1 MGSSSTRGGVL
12 VLFIGLLLGGCGVT
26 SDPIDLRSL
35 SRGSAPNEA
44 LACPSGLCS
53 AEADFETPVYDL
65 PLDALRALLS
75 ELVASEPRTE
85 LVAESAEL
93 DQRVYLQRSSVF
105 GFPDRIRVQ
114 MVRLPEGV
122 SAILHSQA
130 VYGWWD
136 LGVNRRRVEDWLARL
151 EAAVAAGGKSEPG
164 RE

>member
-1 MGSSSTRGGVL
+1 MGVSSIRGGVP
-12 VLFIGLLLGGCGVT
+12 VLSFGLLLGGCGVA

-35 SRGSAPNEA
+35 ARGSAPNEA

-65 PLDALRALLS
+65 SVEALRERLS
-75 ELVASEPRTE
+75 ELAASEPRTE

-93 DQRVYLQRSSVF
+93 DQKVYLQRSSVF

-114 MVRLPEGV
+114 MVRLPEGA
-122 SAILHSQA
+122 SAILHSKA

-136 LGVNRRRVEDWLARL
+136 LGVNRRRVKDWLAQL
-151 EAAVAAGGKSEPG
+151 EAAVDAGGGSDPG